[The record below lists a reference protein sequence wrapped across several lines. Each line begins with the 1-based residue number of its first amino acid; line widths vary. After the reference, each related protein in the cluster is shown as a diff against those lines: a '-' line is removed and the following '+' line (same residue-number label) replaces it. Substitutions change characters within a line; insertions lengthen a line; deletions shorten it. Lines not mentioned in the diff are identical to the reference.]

1 MYQVQRKRI
10 IKSHKSM
17 FVFLCFIESAKL
29 SKKKRDSNNFLHFY
43 IAQSYEYLDLM
54 QVNSTSDYTAVVVG
68 VVVLVLLLICGAFS
82 LAFFR
87 FKKRNPGETQWEI
100 VSRNPDYLD
109 TVSIFFYLS

>member
-1 MYQVQRKRI
+1 M
-10 IKSHKSM
+10 
-17 FVFLCFIESAKL
+17 
-29 SKKKRDSNNFLHFY
+29 HFY
-43 IAQSYEYLDLM
+43 IATPYEYFDM
-54 QVNSTSDYTAVVVG
+54 VQVNSTSDYTAVVVG

-109 TVSIFFYLS
+109 TVSIFLYISKLSNVLFKTFE